1 MLITLGP
8 LHHFPRDGCL
18 IVLHCI
24 HSCLVVDQCINDIRY
39 LAWMHL
45 NTLYVELACPAST
58 CGRLWPLSRWNL
70 CGVTT
75 SSMPQK
81 GLHVLVRS
89 WRCGRIP
96 FLDVLQLFC
105 SYFNVTLFCHCPPF
119 ADLRLSCLKQTNILR
134 ILEIL
139 EHFRA
144 SWQGCTACP
153 SRWLDAQ
160 FPETRAVHCCELGS
174 LMWMEVM
181 HWILSFWHFDFWD
194 LTTASTIL
202 HTSPWLSR
210 SCVTTCLVRPS
221 AMLYL
226 VFGLAD
232 KHSRFVVTLSCIVS
246 DVFLVFYK

>member
-134 ILEIL
+134 ILDM

-160 FPETRAVHCCELGS
+160 FPETRAVHCCAPSQSVSWGVWCEWKWCIEFYHFGILTFGIWLLPPQSSTHLLGS
-174 LMWMEVM
+174 VAAVWLRALCVHLPCCTWFLA
-181 HWILSFWHFDFWD
+181 W
-194 LTTASTIL
+194 LTS
-202 HTSPWLSR
+202 
-210 SCVTTCLVRPS
+210 
-221 AMLYL
+221 
-226 VFGLAD
+226 
-232 KHSRFVVTLSCIVS
+232 IVA
-246 DVFLVFYK
+246 L